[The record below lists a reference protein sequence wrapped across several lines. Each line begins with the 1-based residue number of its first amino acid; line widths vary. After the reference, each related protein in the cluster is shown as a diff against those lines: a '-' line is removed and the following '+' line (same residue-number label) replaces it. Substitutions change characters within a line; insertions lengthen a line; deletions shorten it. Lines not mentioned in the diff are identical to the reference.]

1 MIRDIKS
8 EGGVIVIISDKG
20 QATLKMEAPI
30 GNVLKFDNSVVVR
43 TAGITQ
49 ERARN
54 IHRFDEKGKKIW
66 TVEEPEG
73 VKGQANAFMDLW
85 LTENGE
91 LWGGAWS
98 GLAHQ
103 IDFETG
109 NILSTKL
116 TK

>member
-8 EGGVIVIISDKG
+8 EGNVILIISDR
-20 QATLKMEAPI
+20 QATLKLEVPI
-30 GNVLKFDNSVVVR
+30 GNVLKFDDSIVVR
-43 TAGITQ
+43 TAAITQ

-54 IHRFDEKGKKIW
+54 IHRFDEKGNKIW

-73 VKGQANAFMDLW
+73 IKGQANAFMNVW
-85 LTENGE
+85 MTENGE

-109 NILSTKL
+109 KILSTKL